1 LVYRGDIDGGIREF
15 QRERAINPNYAI
27 VHYKLGGA
35 YSRKDRERAIPFLE
49 RAVWPNPD
57 FSGPYILLGKAY
69 LKKNELA
76 TAEGM
81 LREAIRIGPQNSS
94 AHYLLGQTLVQ
105 AGHSEA
111 GRKMLERS
119 QQLKEK

>member
-1 LVYRGDIDGGIREF
+1 
-15 QRERAINPNYAI
+15 
-27 VHYKLGGA
+27 
-35 YSRKDRERAIPFLE
+35 
-49 RAVWPNPD
+49 VWPNPD

-76 TAEGM
+76 NAEGK
-81 LREAIRIGPQNSS
+81 LREAIRIDPQNSS
-94 AHYLLGQTLVQ
+94 THYLLGQTLVQ
-105 AGHSEA
+105 AGHSEQ